1 MTSKQTFSLL
11 LPFIAGSLHCMS
23 VQYNTTNNPQK
34 TKRDFITNDLLGP
47 LLELDPIEYDTI
59 LKEYELENDAQVAKS
74 PR

>member
-1 MTSKQTFSLL
+1 
-11 LPFIAGSLHCMS
+11 MS